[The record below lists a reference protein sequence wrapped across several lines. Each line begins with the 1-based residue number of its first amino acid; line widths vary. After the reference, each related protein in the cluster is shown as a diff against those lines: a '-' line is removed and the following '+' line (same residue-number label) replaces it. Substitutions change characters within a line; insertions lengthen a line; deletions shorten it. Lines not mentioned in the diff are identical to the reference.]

1 MNQEKESSGMESRN
15 LAVGV
20 LSTTAVILLVGL
32 AIIHTRPTPAQADG
46 MTVAR
51 GDYLMT
57 VGSGTQVD
65 EELIFLIDVPEQKM
79 IIYRFD
85 AGRHQIDIV
94 QGVNL
99 AEMRE
104 ATRSP

>member
-1 MNQEKESSGMESRN
+1 MDSRN

-20 LSTTAVILLVGL
+20 LSTTAVILIVGL

-46 MTVAR
+46 MTVAL

-57 VGSGTQVD
+57 VGSATQVD
-65 EELIFLIDVPEQKM
+65 EELVFLIDVPEQKM

-85 AGRHQIDIV
+85 ASRHQIDIV

-99 AEMRE
+99 SEMRE

>member
-1 MNQEKESSGMESRN
+1 MNQERKSSGMDSRN

-20 LSTTAVILLVGL
+20 LSTTAVILMVGL

-57 VGSGTQVD
+57 VGGSTQVD
-65 EELIFLIDVPEQKM
+65 EELVFLIDVPEQKM

-85 AGRHQIDIV
+85 AGRHQIDMV
-94 QGVNL
+94 QGVDL

-104 ATRSP
+104 ASRSP

>member
-1 MNQEKESSGMESRN
+1 MNQERKSSGMESRN

-51 GDYLMT
+51 GDYVLT
-57 VGSGTQVD
+57 VGGSTQVD
-65 EELIFLIDVPEQKM
+65 EELVFLIDVPEQKM

-85 AGRHQIDIV
+85 AGRHQIDMV
-94 QGVNL
+94 QGVDL

-104 ATRSP
+104 ASRSP

>member
-1 MNQEKESSGMESRN
+1 MNQERESSGMDSRN

-20 LSTTAVILLVGL
+20 LSTTAVILMVGL
-32 AIIHTRPTPAQADG
+32 AIIHTRPVQADG

-57 VGSGTQVD
+57 VGSSTQVD
-65 EELIFLIDVPEQKM
+65 EELVFLIDVPEQKM

-85 AGRHQIDIV
+85 AGRHQIEIV